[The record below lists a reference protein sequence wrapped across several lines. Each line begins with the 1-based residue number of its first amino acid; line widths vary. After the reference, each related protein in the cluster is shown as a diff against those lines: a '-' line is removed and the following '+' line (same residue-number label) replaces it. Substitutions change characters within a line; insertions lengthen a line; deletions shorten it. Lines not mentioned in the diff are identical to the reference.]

1 MYFIYFDD
9 KDNVVILNDKVI
21 YKSFEDTIE
30 PQLFHRNGGVF
41 SLSYK
46 MIDKTYFFQLKR
58 DPRNLAKKDTVNF
71 PNGDEYSVFSLIF
84 DMSDL
89 TYMIRRL
96 QMNSQDEI
104 VSTSNGT
111 SGTCIKGDFEY
122 L

>member
-1 MYFIYFDD
+1 
-9 KDNVVILNDKVI
+9 
-21 YKSFEDTIE
+21 
-30 PQLFHRNGGVF
+30 
-41 SLSYK
+41 